1 MLFESIRSQMNII
14 FRRKTAMI
22 TFYIMIIFV
31 ICNYISNVLT
41 YNGYD
46 ILEMYEPVK
55 LLLLSDENVN
65 SPFGFY
71 FMQIYPFIV
80 VLPAGFSLS
89 VDKQSNTM
97 LFLCSRVGNRNYFI
111 GKIIAAFF
119 AALIIFF
126 IPLSLEVIL
135 NYFSFPKEAMGNLY
149 NLGVYSQNYIDIV
162 KSYPFSQIYVTHPYI
177 YVIGW
182 SILFGVAAGMLN
194 VITIAVS
201 TFRIPYKVLL
211 FLPVYFILNAMYWIG
226 DYFGRPISHFFF
238 LRMFVPNQPGYLI
251 FYGVIFI
258 LFLLSI
264 VVIIKKGKKDYLG

>member
-1 MLFESIRSQMNII
+1 
-14 FRRKTAMI
+14 MI

-65 SPFGFY
+65 SPVGFY

-119 AALIIFF
+119 AALIIF
-126 IPLSLEVIL
+126 
-135 NYFSFPKEAMGNLY
+135 
-149 NLGVYSQNYIDIV
+149 
-162 KSYPFSQIYVTHPYI
+162 
-177 YVIGW
+177 
-182 SILFGVAAGMLN
+182 
-194 VITIAVS
+194 
-201 TFRIPYKVLL
+201 L
-211 FLPVYFILNAMYWIG
+211 FLFHW
-226 DYFGRPISHFFF
+226 
-238 LRMFVPNQPGYLI
+238 
-251 FYGVIFI
+251 
-258 LFLLSI
+258 
-264 VVIIKKGKKDYLG
+264 K

>member
-1 MLFESIRSQMNII
+1 
-14 FRRKTAMI
+14 MI

-238 LRMFVPNQPGYLI
+238 LRMFVPNQLGYLI

>member
-1 MLFESIRSQMNII
+1 MNII

-31 ICNYISNVLT
+31 ICNYIFNVLT